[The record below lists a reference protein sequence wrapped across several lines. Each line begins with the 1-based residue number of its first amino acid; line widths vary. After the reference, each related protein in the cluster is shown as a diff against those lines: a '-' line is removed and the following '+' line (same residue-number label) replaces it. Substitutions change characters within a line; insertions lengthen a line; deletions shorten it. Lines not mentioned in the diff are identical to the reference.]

1 MDNKQISKY
10 GIVNNLQHQ
19 KSNDKTDDKTTKTA
33 TTKTTT
39 TNKITSKITLFEHQV
54 KHVNSLIKS
63 LKAYNRALDASDT
76 GTGKTYSSIAIA
88 KKLKQKPFIICP
100 KSVIPSWLS
109 VMKAFNCDF
118 IGIAN
123 YELIKNC
130 RYYTDETMEKKK
142 CPYVN
147 VTKVERLVKKKNKL
161 IKKTEKKYIWKNL
174 PSDTLIIFDE
184 SHKCKNTGTQNS
196 DILFTLSHY
205 PFPILLLS
213 ATACDKPENFKIYG
227 YVLGLYPK
235 LSDGKTWI
243 DGLGGNMI
251 TVHQKVFPEYGSRMK
266 IRDISKDVFKNSK
279 IVAECI
285 KMKSSPEI
293 EKQYEFIE
301 KAVEMLQKKQ
311 KNSVALALLI
321 RARQKVEMLKVPV
334 FIKLIEEG
342 MKKGYSIAMFCNF
355 TDSLR
360 KISEYFDTQCLIFG
374 EQTLEERTKAI
385 KDFNNDDSRLIICN
399 IRAGGVGISLHD
411 TNGKFPRMSII
422 SPTWSAQD
430 LLQVLGRVNRA
441 NAKTDSIQRIIF
453 SDDKY
458 ERMVCKN
465 MTEKICNI
473 GHLNDGDLQG
483 YQIEGLI
490 GRQKIKTAEEKKK
503 NKFEDLYNQISAC
516 NVKKKRLQESIKD
529 TDEKIKELQRELN
542 SMVVTMK

>member
-1 MDNKQISKY
+1 MDKKQATQIKTIQAKPNKVS
-10 GIVNNLQHQ
+10 L
-19 KSNDKTDDKTTKTA
+19 
-33 TTKTTT
+33 
-39 TNKITSKITLFEHQV
+39 LEHQV
-54 KHVNSLIKS
+54 KHVDTLIKS
-63 LKAYNRALDASDT
+63 LKSYNRALDASDT

-88 KKLKQKPFIICP
+88 KKLKQRPFIICP
-100 KSVIPSWLS
+100 KSVIPSWFS
-109 VMKAFNCDF
+109 VMKAFDCKF

-123 YELIKNC
+123 YELLKNC
-130 RYYTDETMEKKK
+130 RYYTDDSMTKKK
-142 CPYVN
+142 CPYVD
-147 VTKVERLVKKKNKL
+147 VKKVERLVKKKNKL
-161 IKKTEKKYIWKNL
+161 TKKTEKKYIWKNL
-174 PSDTLIIFDE
+174 PADTLIIFDE

-213 ATACDKPENFKIYG
+213 ATACDKPANFKIYG

-235 LSDGKTWI
+235 LSDGKTWM
-243 DGLGGNMI
+243 DGKGGNMKM
-251 TVHQKVFPEYGSRMK
+251 VHEIVFPEYGSRMK

-293 EKQYEFIE
+293 EKQYELIE

-311 KNSVALALLI
+311 DNSIALALLI

-342 MKKGYSIAMFCNF
+342 IKKGYSVAMFCNF

-360 KISEYFDTQCLIFG
+360 KIAEYFKTNCLIFG
-374 EQTLEERTKAI
+374 EQTLEERTNAI
-385 KDFNNDDSRLIICN
+385 NNFNNDKSRLIICN

-430 LLQVLGRVNRA
+430 LLQALGRIHRA
-441 NAKTDSIQRIIF
+441 NAKSDSIQRLIF

-458 ERMVCKN
+458 ERGVCKN

-473 GHLNDGDLQG
+473 GYLNDGDLQG

-490 GRQKIKTAEEKKK
+490 GRQKIKTAEEEKK
-503 NKFEDLYNQISAC
+503 NKFEDLYNQINAC
-516 NVKKKRLQESIKD
+516 HIKKKRLQESIKE
-529 TDEKIKELQRELN
+529 TDNKIKELEKELN
-542 SMVVTMK
+542 SMIMK